1 MKCSICGKEI
11 GKYGNGAY
19 PVNSGKCCDEC
30 NLKLVV
36 PARIKLAKI
45 EIGDKIKIVK
55 MLNEPDY
62 DGKTGVVDHIDDA
75 GQIHGSW
82 GGCALICGIDD
93 FTIINK
99 E

>member
-30 NLKLVV
+30 NLKIVV

-82 GGCALICGIDD
+82 GGCALIPGVDEFEVIG
-93 FTIINK
+93 
-99 E
+99 